1 LLKSKLVEL
10 FRRSNRQ
17 ANIGL
22 VEDVNNIYSITSL
35 KIRGIYTNER
45 SEEDITFITYLSQS
59 LAFCFDLIKS

>member
-10 FRRSNRQ
+10 FRRCNRQ

-22 VEDVNNIYSITSL
+22 VEDVNNIYSIPSL
-35 KIRGIYTNER
+35 KIRGIYTDER